1 MAASESES
9 GAEKS
14 EEPTAKRLSEAR
26 REGQVA
32 KSTDL
37 SQVMGL
43 AAAFTALW
51 FIAPWLWN
59 DLETV
64 FRGGLSGKHS
74 GGELS
79 IQKLRHEFMGLILL
93 LLPKI
98 LLLFLIAAGAG
109 AGTLAFQ
116 TKFLWSNKLL
126 KPKFSNI
133 NPIKGLKRLFS
144 MQNFVNLLKSIFK
157 LIIICPI
164 AYFAFFDIF
173 PGFLALMHAPI
184 SQFLPYTGEA
194 ASVIFW
200 RIVPLLFV
208 LALADYAYQK
218 WNTHRTLKM
227 TKDEVKDERKALE
240 GDEKTKMQIRQK
252 ALQRARERMMQD
264 VQTAD
269 VVVTNPTHI
278 AVALK
283 YDIAPGSAPT
293 VVAKGRGYVAERIK
307 KLARENKVP
316 VLERKAL
323 ARALF
328 KAVEV
333 GQSIPYELYTAVAEL
348 LAYVYKLRGNN
359 PFGKRRTAAS

>member
-1 MAASESES
+1 MGAESES

-32 KSTDL
+32 KSNDL
-37 SQVMGL
+37 SQVVGL
-43 AAAFTALW
+43 TAAFMALW
-51 FIAPWLWN
+51 MIAPSMWH
-59 DLETV
+59 DLEIV

-74 GGELS
+74 GGTLS
-79 IQKLRHEFMGLILL
+79 IPKLQKEFLGLLLL

-98 LLLFLIAAGAG
+98 LVLFLIAALGG
-109 AGTLAFQ
+109 AGTMAFQ
-116 TKFLWSNKLL
+116 TKFLWSTKLL
-126 KPKFSNI
+126 RPKFSNL
-133 NPIKGLKRLFS
+133 NPIKGIKRLFS
-144 MQNFVNLLKSIFK
+144 MQNAVNLLKSIFK
-157 LIIICPI
+157 LAIICPI
-164 AYFAFFDIF
+164 AYFAFFDVF

-184 SQFLPYTGEA
+184 AQFLPYSGEA
-194 ASVIFW
+194 ASVVFW

-208 LALADYAYQK
+208 LALADFAYQK

-227 TKDEVKDERKALE
+227 TKEEVKDERKALE

-264 VQTAD
+264 VRTAD

-283 YDIAPGSAPT
+283 YDLAPGSAPT

-307 KLARENKVP
+307 TIAKENKVP

-333 GQSIPYELYTAVAEL
+333 GQNIPYELFTAVAEL
-348 LAYVYKLRGNN
+348 LAYVYRLRGNN
-359 PFGKRRTAAS
+359 PFAKKKRSVS

>member
-1 MAASESES
+1 MAAESES
-9 GAEKS
+9 GAEKT

-26 REGQVA
+26 RDGQVA
-32 KSTDL
+32 KSNDL

-43 AAAFTALW
+43 MGAFTALW
-51 FIAPWLWN
+51 MLAPAIWN
-59 DLETV
+59 DLKLV
-64 FRGGLSGKHS
+64 FYSALSGKHS
-74 GGELS
+74 AEHLS
-79 IQKLRHEFMGLILL
+79 VDQMQHEFLGLITL
-93 LLPKI
+93 LLPEI
-98 LLLFLIAAGAG
+98 MLLFLIAALAG

-116 TKFLWSNKLL
+116 TQFLWSNKLL
-126 KPKFSNI
+126 MPKFSNI
-133 NPIKGLKRLFS
+133 NPIKGIKRLFS

-157 LIIICPI
+157 LVIICPI

-173 PGFLALMHAPI
+173 PGFLAMMHAPV
-184 SQFLPYTGEA
+184 SQFLPFAGHA
-194 ASVIFW
+194 AAVVFW

-208 LALADYAYQK
+208 LALFDFAYQK
-218 WNTHRTLKM
+218 WNNHRMLKM
-227 TKDEVKDERKALE
+227 TKEEIKDERKALE

-264 VQTAD
+264 VKTAD

-283 YDIAPGSAPT
+283 YELAPGSAPT

-307 KLARENKVP
+307 KIARENRVP

-348 LAYVYKLRGNN
+348 LAYVYRLRGNN
-359 PFGKRRTAAS
+359 PFRRAGNARK